1 MGPSSAHRHR
11 LLVALAAVG
20 ASACKPAEPPRT
32 AASVPSTA
40 PVRRFRTPRV
50 SCDAPANPGLQEGWA
65 MVGWPTVPRFLSV
78 EAEGAVLYASTTST
92 VCRSVDGGGRWE
104 PILADLDAPALIAVD
119 GARIVLRAEEAFEG
133 REAVESVWWVTD
145 DAGTHW
151 QRHARP
157 PEVGQGRIAR
167 ILIHTRDVEG
177 EYSAVSCGESY
188 YAVVPSLRGRV
199 PQALRSENGGVT
211 WSRMTLPRALRQ
223 PGVTFRCVG
232 HDAVVLE
239 RGGAVPLVTAFSR
252 DRGAH
257 WQSVIRM
264 PAARAFESD
273 GLSSEDEDLPSS
285 GCAPL
290 AGHGV
295 FCEVRGQAWASSDRG
310 RRWYRANSPVGGR
323 ALPMH
328 GEFLLG
334 VGGGIARSTDA
345 GRQWEIVTVAP
356 GRANLGFRGGVV
368 SPESYWLAGSVM
380 WWTDDGGQRWTA
392 SQLPFELVAV
402 LGRDRWIGLR
412 PNPAADGCGTAMI
425 TTTRGRTWAPSLPS
439 PVRRV
444 IDRAGEIRA
453 WTCADPPRMFASGDG
468 VHWRSMRAEPEPEDD
483 ADELAATAHDGAR
496 VELHDGALRTT
507 RPGGATEVIAQAW
520 PRDIAPVAVASSE
533 GRARV
538 VVFGNG
544 TVLRRP

>member
-1 MGPSSAHRHR
+1 MGPSSTDLRP
-11 LLVALAAVG
+11 LLLAALAAG
-20 ASACKPAEPPRT
+20 GLSCKPAEPPRS
-32 AASVPSTA
+32 AANLPPSG

-50 SCDAPANPGLQEGWA
+50 SCDAPANPGLAAGWA

-78 EAEGAVLYASTTST
+78 EAEGAVLYATTTST
-92 VCRSVDGGGRWE
+92 VCRSVDGGQRWD
-104 PILADLDAPALIAVD
+104 PVLVDLDAPSLIAVE
-119 GARIVLRAEEAFEG
+119 GARIVLRAEEAFEA
-133 REAVESVWWVTD
+133 RESVDTVWWVTD
-145 DAGTHW
+145 DGGTRW
-151 QRHARP
+151 ARHARP

-167 ILIHTRDVEG
+167 IAIHARDVEG
-177 EYSAVSCGESY
+177 EYAAVSCGDAY
-188 YAVVPSLRGRV
+188 YAIVPSLRGRV
-199 PQALRSENGGVT
+199 PIALRSENGGVT

-239 RGGAVPLVTAFSR
+239 RGGAVPLVTAYSR
-252 DRGAH
+252 NRGAR
-257 WQSVIRM
+257 WESVLRM
-264 PAARAFESD
+264 PAAARAFESD
-273 GLSSEDEDLPSS
+273 GVPGDDAELPSS

-290 AGHGV
+290 SGRGV

-323 ALPMH
+323 AVPMH

-368 SPESYWLAGSVM
+368 SSESYWLAGSVM

-412 PNPAADGCGTAMI
+412 PNPGADGCGTAML
-425 TTTRGRTWAPSLPS
+425 TTTRGRLWRPSLTQ

-444 IDRAGEIRA
+444 VERAGELRA
-453 WTCADPPRMFASGDG
+453 WACNAERMFVSTDG
-468 VHWRSMRAEPEPEDD
+468 LRWRATAAEPEPDEP
-483 ADELAATAHDGAR
+483 AEELAAVALDGAR
-496 VELHDGALRTT
+496 VELRDGALRASG
-507 RPGGATEVIAQAW
+507 PGGADEVIAQAW
-520 PRDIAPVAVASSE
+520 PRDIAPVAVASGE
-533 GRARV
+533 GRPRV